1 MMFLY
6 YIPLN
11 KGEKTSVEGVV
22 GTSKTIFVSHY
33 IQGCGKANHKLRM
46 LVKTRFL
53 GKARKEKRATKKLLT
68 TKGLTQPNLAP

>member
-1 MMFLY
+1 MSFY

-22 GTSKTIFVSHY
+22 GTLEAIFVSHY
-33 IQGCGKANHKLRM
+33 IWGCGKANHKLPM

-53 GKARKEKRATKKLLT
+53 GKARREK
-68 TKGLTQPNLAP
+68 GQPRNC